1 MITVSN
7 LLGILIGIILIIVG
21 LILLVAWW
29 SLFIGVLQG
38 IVPILLILFGIGAL
52 VYFIS
57 EMKSK
62 IGIEE
67 EKKTADK

>member
-1 MITVSN
+1 MSN

-67 EKKTADK
+67 EKKTEDK

>member
-1 MITVSN
+1 VITVSN

-38 IVPILLILFGIGAL
+38 IAPILLILFGIGAL

>member
-67 EKKTADK
+67 EKKTEDK